1 MSNPTLINGFEDVLT
16 FISQQGDRIKN
27 LEKDKATLVRENVEL
42 GEELEEETKRLRHQ
56 QQRLEEELHLLEQ
69 AVNQK
74 RNEKKERLKGIFVG
88 LTQAQHEERLNDI
101 PQWVKNLS
109 EEEKKKRLEKQKEAH
124 K

>member
-74 RNEKKERLKGIFVG
+74 RNEKKERLKRI
-88 LTQAQHEERLNDI
+88 LCETQDQHEERLNYI